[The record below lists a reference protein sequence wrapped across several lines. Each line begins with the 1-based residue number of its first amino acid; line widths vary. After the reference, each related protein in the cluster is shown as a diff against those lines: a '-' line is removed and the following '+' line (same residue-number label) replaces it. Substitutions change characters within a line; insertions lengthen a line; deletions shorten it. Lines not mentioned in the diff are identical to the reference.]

1 MAKAYKCD
9 RCGNYFEKRKLFR
22 NGEYFVRKAGGTE
35 GIIDIDLC
43 ESCNSKFQIWM
54 NKFKVMSNDGDLVD
68 KTIEAVLGGE

>member
-9 RCGNYFEKRKLFR
+9 RCGNYFEKNKLLH
-22 NGEYFVRKAGGTE
+22 NGEYFVRKAGGIE

-54 NKFKVMSNDGDLVD
+54 DEFKIMNEESEENK
-68 KTIEAVLGGE
+68 